1 MVLRVKSINVGYQIR
16 GESYNLMH
24 YGGDV
29 EHVNMYPGG
38 GEKKVMKKNKRSL
51 PVVENNGARLKLD
64 L

>member
-1 MVLRVKSINVGYQIR
+1 MVVRVKSINVGYRIR

-29 EHVNMYPGG
+29 EHVNMYPEAG
-38 GEKKVMKKNKRSL
+38 KKVMKKNKRRL